1 MKVIDNFLN
10 NKDFEYIRD
19 QIISLKFPWY
29 YNDNSNYAHDGIAQ
43 LTYSFYFWD
52 NPTRVNGNIQLLKP
66 ILDKLNVKGLIRIK
80 ANLNFPSSDKKPI
93 YHTDSP
99 FEETKTAVYYL
110 NSNNGGTQFK
120 NKFVESKENRMVIFN
135 TQTKHSAIPHD
146 NNKQAR
152 FVINFNYYEE

>member
-1 MKVIDNFLN
+1 MKVIDNFLDKKN
-10 NKDFEYIRD
+10 FEHIRD
-19 QIISLKFPWY
+19 QMISIKFPWY
-29 YNDNSNYAHDGIAQ
+29 YNNNSNYAHDGIAQ

-52 NPTRVNGNIQLLKP
+52 DPVRVTGNIQLLKP

-93 YHTDSP
+93 YHIDSP
-99 FEETKTAVYYL
+99 FKKTKTAVYYL
-110 NSNNGGTQFK
+110 NSNNGGTKFK
-120 NKFVESKENRMVIFN
+120 DKFVESKENRMVIFN

>member
-19 QIISLKFPWY
+19 QIISIKFPWY

-52 NPTRVNGNIQLLKP
+52 DPTRVNGNIQLLKP

-80 ANLNFPSSDKKPI
+80 ANLNFPSSDKKAI

-99 FEETKTAVYYL
+99 FKKTKTAVYYL
-110 NSNNGGTQFK
+110 NSNNGGTKFK
-120 NKFVESKENRMVIFN
+120 DKFVESKENRMVIFN
-135 TQTKHSAIPHD
+135 TQTKHAAIPHD
-146 NNKQAR
+146 NDRQAR

>member
-43 LTYSFYFWD
+43 LTYSFYFWED
-52 NPTRVNGNIQLLKP
+52 ATRVLGNIQLLKP
-66 ILDKLNVKGLIRIK
+66 ILDKLNVKGLIKIK
-80 ANLNFPSSDKKPI
+80 ANLNFPSSIKKPI
-93 YHTDSP
+93 YHTDTH
-99 FEETKTAVYYL
+99 FKKTKTAVYYL

-135 TQTKHSAIPHD
+135 TQTKHSAISHD